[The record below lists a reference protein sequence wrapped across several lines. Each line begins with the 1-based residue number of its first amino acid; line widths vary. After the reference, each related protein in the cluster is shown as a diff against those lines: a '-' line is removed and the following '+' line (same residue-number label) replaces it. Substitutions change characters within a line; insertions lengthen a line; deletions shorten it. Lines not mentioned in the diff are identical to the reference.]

1 MAEGPQA
8 YSSQFWVS
16 HYQCPQQMPQE
27 PQQMLSLHL
36 QNREVTGPQSHM
48 LAHVLNQALLIIVAM
63 QLESQAG
70 DCLLL

>member
-1 MAEGPQA
+1 
-8 YSSQFWVS
+8 
-16 HYQCPQQMPQE
+16 MPQE

-63 QLESQAG
+63 QLESQAA